1 MIASTIKTSAGV
13 LLCFCALHC
22 YQDRF
27 LFFCVLFW
35 RAPPG
40 SGAVW
45 ECHRAAIVNALIAA
59 FQRGTQLQRFERAK
73 LRRFRYLSAPL
84 SACAGSHRLCGELE
98 PWLAALCGRSACCWR
113 CCCRW
118 KVRLCPAHH
127 RRSTCSAFCA
137 ALRLWGR
144 ITGGRPAWQQQTH
157 RCIYHIPTPN
167 FPFQSLQMYMFDF
180 WFIFDLLIYFELDS
194 VMMPPFALGP
204 HINWCWCQP
213 AVTGSSHPFQQDWF
227 LMGVFQAAPV
237 LLNNDIYRRSEW
249 CGTTHSSL
257 SLSGSTAACA
267 MLKMMS
273 LPLMVNI
280 ESLVPWRW
288 IMIYITVAHV
298 FVYLLLPPPRHPA
311 AETPSWHFNALH
323 KGCFFP
329 PKGQRD
335 NPVEWRH
342 GQTGK
347 AAGTEKMVHP
357 SSGRPANA
365 TPHTN
370 EIQIMRINFRLP
382 VGFGH
387 VIFFLT
393 CSCQVDCIHI

>member
-127 RRSTCSAFCA
+127 RRSTCSC
-137 ALRLWGR
+137 
-144 ITGGRPAWQQQTH
+144 
-157 RCIYHIPTPN
+157 
-167 FPFQSLQMYMFDF
+167 
-180 WFIFDLLIYFELDS
+180 LLCRTS
-194 VMMPPFALGP
+194 
-204 HINWCWCQP
+204 
-213 AVTGSSHPFQQDWF
+213 
-227 LMGVFQAAPV
+227 
-237 LLNNDIYRRSEW
+237 
-249 CGTTHSSL
+249 
-257 SLSGSTAACA
+257 
-267 MLKMMS
+267 
-273 LPLMVNI
+273 
-280 ESLVPWRW
+280 
-288 IMIYITVAHV
+288 
-298 FVYLLLPPPRHPA
+298 
-311 AETPSWHFNALH
+311 
-323 KGCFFP
+323 
-329 PKGQRD
+329 
-335 NPVEWRH
+335 
-342 GQTGK
+342 
-347 AAGTEKMVHP
+347 
-357 SSGRPANA
+357 
-365 TPHTN
+365 
-370 EIQIMRINFRLP
+370 IMRPYNGGGGG
-382 VGFGH
+382 V
-387 VIFFLT
+387 
-393 CSCQVDCIHI
+393 